1 MNLGKMDRW
10 ITIQSE
16 VNTQTADGS
25 YTKTWT
31 TFKQVWSTKV
41 DKSGNEGLEQARD
54 TATTSTIF
62 KIRYISTLTQKHRIS
77 YNGTTY
83 DIAVI
88 KELGRREGQE
98 LTCVS
103 KYGNTN

>member
-1 MNLGKMDRW
+1 MNIGKLDRW

-16 VNTQTADGS
+16 VDTQDTDGS

-31 TFKQVWSTKV
+31 TFKQVWASKV

-62 KIRYISTLTQKHRIS
+62 KIRYMSKLTQKHRIS
-77 YNGTTY
+77 FNGTTY
-83 DIAVI
+83 DSEII
-88 KELGRREGQE
+88 KELGREGQE
-98 LTCVS
+98 LTCIN